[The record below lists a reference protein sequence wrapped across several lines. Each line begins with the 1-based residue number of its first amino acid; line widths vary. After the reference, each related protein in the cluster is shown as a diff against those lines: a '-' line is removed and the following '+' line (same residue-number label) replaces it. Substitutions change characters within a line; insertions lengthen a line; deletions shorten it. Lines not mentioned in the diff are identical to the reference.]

1 MNDNL
6 YLSFLWHMHQPYYK
20 DPFKGT
26 YVLPWVRLHGT
37 KDYLDMVT
45 ILDEYPRVKQNFNL
59 VPSLLEQLIDYI
71 ENNARDEFLNVT
83 LKDPSELSHGEL
95 VFILENFF
103 LANWHTMI
111 KPFPRYNEL
120 LRKRGYSVNKE
131 SLSRTVRYFSQQ
143 DIRDLQTLFNLV
155 WIDPFFR
162 ESDKGLKELIKKGSN
177 FTEEEKHYV
186 IKKQFEILRAI
197 IPKYKEVYERGQIEL
212 SVSPFYHPILPL
224 LYDTNSAIISSPGIK
239 LPSRRFSAPEDVEA
253 QVRMALEYF
262 ESIFGKRPSGLWPS
276 EGAISEEVIRIL
288 TRLGIKWCA
297 SDEEVLGRSI
307 GAVLRDQSGGLK
319 EPSLLYRTYYFE
331 EMSIIFRDHR
341 LSDLIGFVYSGW
353 RGDVAVEDLISQLRW
368 IHRRLDGRPYLV
380 SIIMD
385 GENAWEYY
393 PNDGRDFLNTLY
405 RRISSEEWIETIT
418 ISEYLDRF
426 GEIWRDQRLNK
437 IVPGSWINANFNVWI
452 GHEED
457 NLAWEHLKEARD
469 ELVRFERE
477 HPGTDTTSH
486 WKLIYAAEGSDWNWW
501 YGDEH
506 VSETQ
511 EEFDELFR
519 ANLLKVYQLIGK
531 EPPSSLLIPIL
542 REERAVEPSIAIRG
556 FITPRLDGYVS
567 SYFEWLHAASIDVS
581 RSGGSMHKTETL
593 IEKVYYGFDR
603 DALYIRLD
611 GKNSMSELL
620 SQFVVIVKFLEPDGI
635 KFMVKQ
641 KSEVRNQR
649 SDFKENFP
657 SDSELRSELRPPTS
671 DICFGIGQVLE
682 IAIPFSL
689 LGVKEND
696 EIGFIILLGKAD
708 TPDEVIERIPLR
720 GHIKV
725 TVPGPYFE
733 AIMWQV

>member
-1 MNDNL
+1 MNPL
-6 YLSFLWHMHQPYYK
+6 YLSFIWHMHQPFYR
-20 DPFKGT
+20 DPLKGT
-26 YVLPWVRLHGT
+26 YILPWVRLHGT
-37 KDYLDMVT
+37 KDYLDMVS
-45 ILDEYPRVKQNFNL
+45 ILDEYPRVRQNFNL

-71 ENNARDEFLNVT
+71 ENNAGDEFLNVT
-83 LKDPSELSHGEL
+83 LKDPTNLSYAER
-95 VFILENFF
+95 VFVLENFF

-120 LRKRGYSVNKE
+120 LQKRGYSVNKE
-131 SLSRTVRYFSQQ
+131 VLSRSVRYFSDQ

-155 WIDPFFR
+155 WIDPSLR
-162 ESDKGLKELIKKGSN
+162 EIDKGLKELTMKGSN

-197 IPKYKEVYERGQIEL
+197 IPKYKEVFLRGQIEL

-224 LYDTNSAIISSPGIK
+224 LYDTNSAMVSSPNIK
-239 LPSRRFSAPEDVEA
+239 LPAKRFSAPEDVEA

-276 EGAISEEVIRIL
+276 EGAISEEVLRIL
-288 TRLGIKWCA
+288 VKLGIRWCA
-297 SDEEVLGRSI
+297 SDEEVLGRSKGI
-307 GAVLRDQSGGLK
+307 ILRDQSGLAK
-319 EPSLLYRTYYFE
+319 EPSILYRPHFFE
-331 EMSIIFRDHR
+331 EIGIIFRDHR

-353 RGDVAVEDLISQLRW
+353 KTEGAVEDLITRLKD
-368 IHRRLDGRPYLV
+368 IHSRLDERPYLV

-393 PNDGRDFLNTLY
+393 PNDGRDFLNDLY

-426 GEIWRDQRLNK
+426 GEIWKDQRLNK
-437 IVPGSWINANFNVWI
+437 IVPGSWINANFNIWI

-457 NLAWEHLKEARD
+457 NLAWEYLKEARD
-469 ELVRFERE
+469 ELIRFERE
-477 HPGTDTTSH
+477 NPEVDTSSA
-486 WKLIYAAEGSDWNWW
+486 WKLIYIAEGSDWNWW

-519 ANLLKVYQLIGK
+519 NNLIGVYKFIGK
-531 EPPSSLLIPIL
+531 EPPTGLLIPIL
-542 REERAVEPSIAIRG
+542 KEDRAVEPSVSIKG
-556 FITPRLDGYVS
+556 FITPRLDGFVS

-593 IEKVYYGFDR
+593 IERVYYGFDR
-603 DALYIRLD
+603 DNLYIRLD
-611 GKNSMSELL
+611 GKTPMSEYL
-620 SQFVVIVKFLEPDGI
+620 SQFVVIVKFIQPDGV

-641 KSEVRNQR
+641 KSEIRGQK
-649 SDFKENFP
+649 SEFKEKFS
-657 SDSELRSELRPPTS
+657 SDLRPPTH

-708 TPDEVIERIPLR
+708 SPDEVIERIPLR

>member
-1 MNDNL
+1 
-6 YLSFLWHMHQPYYK
+6 
-20 DPFKGT
+20 
-26 YVLPWVRLHGT
+26 
-37 KDYLDMVT
+37 
-45 ILDEYPRVKQNFNL
+45 
-59 VPSLLEQLIDYI
+59 
-71 ENNARDEFLNVT
+71 
-83 LKDPSELSHGEL
+83 
-95 VFILENFF
+95 
-103 LANWHTMI
+103 
-111 KPFPRYNEL
+111 
-120 LRKRGYSVNKE
+120 
-131 SLSRTVRYFSQQ
+131 
-143 DIRDLQTLFNLV
+143 
-155 WIDPFFR
+155 
-162 ESDKGLKELIKKGSN
+162 
-177 FTEEEKHYV
+177 
-186 IKKQFEILRAI
+186 
-197 IPKYKEVYERGQIEL
+197 
-212 SVSPFYHPILPL
+212 
-224 LYDTNSAIISSPGIK
+224 
-239 LPSRRFSAPEDVEA
+239 
-253 QVRMALEYF
+253 
-262 ESIFGKRPSGLWPS
+262 
-276 EGAISEEVIRIL
+276 
-288 TRLGIKWCA
+288 
-297 SDEEVLGRSI
+297 
-307 GAVLRDQSGGLK
+307 
-319 EPSLLYRTYYFE
+319 
-331 EMSIIFRDHR
+331 
-341 LSDLIGFVYSGW
+341 
-353 RGDVAVEDLISQLRW
+353 
-368 IHRRLDGRPYLV
+368 
-380 SIIMD
+380 MD

-393 PNDGRDFLNTLY
+393 PNDGRDFLNALY

-426 GEIWRDQRLNK
+426 GDIWRDQRLNK

-457 NLAWEHLKEARD
+457 NLAWGHLKEARD

-486 WKLIYAAEGSDWNWW
+486 WKLIYIAEGSDWNWW

-542 REERAVEPSIAIRG
+542 KEERAVEPSIAIRG

-641 KSEVRNQR
+641 KSE
-649 SDFKENFP
+649 
-657 SDSELRSELRPPTS
+657 
-671 DICFGIGQVLE
+671 DIRVGIGQVLE

-696 EIGFIILLGKAD
+696 EIGFIILLGKVD